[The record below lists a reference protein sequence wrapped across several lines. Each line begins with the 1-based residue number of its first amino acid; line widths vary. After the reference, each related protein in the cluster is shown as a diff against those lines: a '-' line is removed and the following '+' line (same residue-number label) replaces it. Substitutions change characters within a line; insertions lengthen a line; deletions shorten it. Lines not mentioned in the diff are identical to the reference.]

1 MSLYSSFLASR
12 HVTTDSRTVRP
23 GSIFFALKGENTD
36 GNLFA
41 KQALD
46 NGAALCVVDN
56 PDCLFNDRCL
66 LVPDALK
73 ALQDLAREHR
83 LHLNIPVIGITGT
96 NGKTTT
102 KELVNAVLSRR
113 FRVSATQGN
122 FNNHIGVPLTIL
134 SIPEDAEIAIVEMG
148 ANHPGEI
155 DFLCNIANPDFG
167 LITNVGKAHLEGF
180 GSFKGVIRTKTELY
194 KHLAAMAG
202 VIFVNA
208 DNDILMER
216 AEKLAL
222 LPSSP
227 SVLPGVIPAF
237 PGATPSD
244 YSGDFRPRGVNMPM
258 ASVVTYGSSMTA
270 EYKGSFVSADPYMK
284 FYFEDDDNVYTVQ
297 SHLIGG
303 YNFDNAMAAVC
314 VGRYFGVE
322 LFDIKTAIEEYMP
335 SNNRSQFKQTE
346 RNSLIL
352 DCYNANPSS
361 MKVAIENFLSMKADH
376 KVAILGAMRELGPS
390 SLSEHRALLSLL
402 QNANQQIT
410 NNQQIPPLDQIIL
423 IGPEFSFAAP
433 SAAPSAAPA
442 LSYFPSTDAA
452 LDYLNRSPISNA
464 TILIKG
470 SNSNRL
476 WLLQSAL

>member
-1 MSLYSSFLASR
+1 MDINLLYEKYLVSR
-12 HVTTDSRTVRP
+12 HVTTDSRTVRE
-23 GSIFFALKGENTD
+23 GSIFFALKGEKVD
-36 GNLFA
+36 GNQFA
-41 KQALD
+41 GQALE
-46 NGAALCVVDN
+46 NGAAICVVDN
-56 PDCLFNDRCL
+56 PQCVVDDRCM
-66 LVPDALK
+66 LVDDTLK
-73 ALQDLAREHR
+73 ALQELARFHR
-83 LHLNIPVIGITGT
+83 SQLTIPVIGITGT

-113 FRVSATQGN
+113 FRTSATQGN
-122 FNNHIGVPLTIL
+122 YNNHLGVPLTL
-134 SIPEDAEIAIVEMG
+134 LAIPADAEIAIVEMG

-208 DNDILMER
+208 DNEILMER
-216 AEKLAL
+216 AEKMAV

-244 YSGDFRPRGVNMPM
+244 YTADFSPRGVNLPM
-258 ASVVTYGSSMTA
+258 ASVVTYGSSMA
-270 EYKGSFVSADPYMK
+270 ADCKGSFVSADPYMK

-297 SHLIGG
+297 TRLVGG

-322 LFDIKTAIEEYMP
+322 LFDIKTAIEEYVP
-335 SNNRSQFKQTE
+335 SNNRSQFMQTE
-346 RNSLIL
+346 RNKLIL

-361 MKVAIENFLSMKADH
+361 MKVAVDNFASMKAEQ
-376 KVAILGAMRELGPS
+376 KMVILGGMRELGS
-390 SLSEHRALLSLL
+390 DSVAEHKALYALLQKGGFERIMLV
-402 QNANQQIT
+402 
-410 NNQQIPPLDQIIL
+410 
-423 IGPEFSFAAP
+423 GEEFRFAA
-433 SAAPSAAPA
+433 SNQGVEWYESCAD
-442 LSYFPSTDAA
+442 L
-452 LDYLNRSPISNA
+452 LDKLKSEPIAGA
-464 TILIKG
+464 TILVKG

-476 WLLQSAL
+476 WLLEEVL

>member
-1 MSLYSSFLASR
+1 MDISLLYEKYLVSR
-12 HVTTDSRTVRP
+12 HVTTDSRTVRE
-23 GSIFFALKGENTD
+23 GSIFFALKGEKVD
-36 GNLFA
+36 GNQFA
-41 KQALD
+41 GQALE
-46 NGAALCVVDN
+46 NGAAICVVDN
-56 PDCLFNDRCL
+56 PQCVVDDRCM
-66 LVPDALK
+66 LVDDTLK
-73 ALQDLAREHR
+73 ALQELARFHR
-83 LHLNIPVIGITGT
+83 SQLTIPVIGITGT

-113 FRVSATQGN
+113 FRTSATQGN
-122 FNNHIGVPLTIL
+122 YNNHLGVPLTL
-134 SIPEDAEIAIVEMG
+134 LAIPADAEIAIVEMG

-208 DNDILMER
+208 DNEILMER
-216 AEKLAL
+216 AEKMAV

-244 YSGDFRPRGVNMPM
+244 YTADFSPRGVNLPM
-258 ASVVTYGSSMTA
+258 ASVVTYGSSMA
-270 EYKGSFVSADPYMK
+270 ADCKGSFVSADPYMK

-297 SHLIGG
+297 TRLVGG

-322 LFDIKTAIEEYMP
+322 LFDIKTAIEEYVP
-335 SNNRSQFKQTE
+335 SNNRSQFMQTE
-346 RNSLIL
+346 RNKLIL

-361 MKVAIENFLSMKADH
+361 MKVAVDNFASMKAEQ
-376 KVAILGAMRELGPS
+376 KMVILGGMRELGS
-390 SLSEHRALLSLL
+390 DSVAEHKALYALLQKGGFERIMLV
-402 QNANQQIT
+402 
-410 NNQQIPPLDQIIL
+410 
-423 IGPEFSFAAP
+423 GEEFRFAA
-433 SAAPSAAPA
+433 SNQGVEWYESCAD
-442 LSYFPSTDAA
+442 L
-452 LDYLNRSPISNA
+452 LDKLKSEPIAGA
-464 TILIKG
+464 TILVKG

-476 WLLQSAL
+476 WLLEEVL

>member
-1 MSLYSSFLASR
+1 MDISLLYEKYLVSR
-12 HVTTDSRTVRP
+12 HVTTDSRTVRE
-23 GSIFFALKGENTD
+23 GSIFFALKGEKVD
-36 GNLFA
+36 GNQFA
-41 KQALD
+41 GQALE
-46 NGAALCVVDN
+46 NGAAICVVDN
-56 PDCLFNDRCL
+56 PQCVVDDRCM
-66 LVPDALK
+66 LVDDTLK
-73 ALQDLAREHR
+73 ALQELARFHR
-83 LHLNIPVIGITGT
+83 SQLTIPVIGITGT

-113 FRVSATQGN
+113 FRTSATQGN
-122 FNNHIGVPLTIL
+122 YNNHLGVPLTL
-134 SIPEDAEIAIVEMG
+134 LAIPADAEIAIVEMG

-208 DNDILMER
+208 DNEILMER
-216 AEKLAL
+216 AEKMAV

-244 YSGDFRPRGVNMPM
+244 YTADFSPRGVNLPM
-258 ASVVTYGSSMTA
+258 ASVVTYGSSMA
-270 EYKGSFVSADPYMK
+270 ADCKGSFVSADPYMK

-297 SHLIGG
+297 TRLVGG

-322 LFDIKTAIEEYMP
+322 LFDIKTAIEEYVP
-335 SNNRSQFKQTE
+335 SNNRSQFMQTE
-346 RNSLIL
+346 RNKLIL

-361 MKVAIENFLSMKADH
+361 MKVAVDNFASMKAEQ
-376 KVAILGAMRELGPS
+376 KMVILGGMRELGS
-390 SLSEHRALLSLL
+390 DSVAEHKALYALLQKGGFERIMLV
-402 QNANQQIT
+402 
-410 NNQQIPPLDQIIL
+410 
-423 IGPEFSFAAP
+423 GEEFRFAA
-433 SAAPSAAPA
+433 SNQGVEWYESCAD
-442 LSYFPSTDAA
+442 L
-452 LDYLNRSPISNA
+452 LDKLKSEPITGA
-464 TILIKG
+464 TILVKG

-476 WLLQSAL
+476 WLLEEVL